1 VARIITLLTDF
12 GVQSTYPAQ
21 MKGVIL
27 ERCPEAVIVDM
38 SHGVPSHNVHTAAFM
53 LASAAPAFPE
63 GTVHVVVV
71 DPQVGSDRR
80 VLAVEAE
87 GHFYVAPDNGVLTL
101 VAQGRSLATLRS
113 SASLRSTS
121 RGEGRPPARMVSVE
135 NRRFSRT
142 EVSSTFQGRDV
153 FAPAA
158 AAIASGVALKEF
170 GPPVD
175 SIVPFDLPLPEQE
188 GDTILGQVLYVDPF
202 GNLVTNVAAEM
213 LAGAEPGAVQVTV
226 AGAVIRG
233 LSRAY
238 CDVPAGSLLAYIGS
252 AGLLEVAVNRQS
264 AAVRLG
270 ADIGTPLRITR
281 SKP

>member
-1 VARIITLLTDF
+1 MARIITLLTDF

-27 ERCPEAVIVDM
+27 ERCPEAVIVDT

-101 VAQGRSLATLRS
+101 VARGRSL
-113 SASLRSTS
+113 
-121 RGEGRPPARMVSVE
+121 RGKGKPPAQMVSVE
-135 NRRFSRT
+135 NRRFFRT

-153 FAPAA
+153 FAPVAA
-158 AAIASGVALKEF
+158 AMASGVALKEF

-175 SIVPFDLPLPEQE
+175 SIVPFDLPLPEE
-188 GDTILGQVLYVDPF
+188 KGDTILGQVLYVDPF

-213 LAGAEPGAVQVTV
+213 LAGLRLGEAGAEHGAVQVTMS
-226 AGAVIRG
+226 GAVIRG
-233 LSRAY
+233 LCRAY

-264 AAVRLG
+264 AAARLG
-270 ADIGTPLRITR
+270 ADIGTPLRVKR

>member
-1 VARIITLLTDF
+1 MARIITLLTDF

-101 VAQGRSLATLRS
+101 VARGRSL
-113 SASLRSTS
+113 
-121 RGEGRPPARMVSVE
+121 RGKGKPPAQMVSVE

-153 FAPAA
+153 FAPVAA
-158 AAIASGVALKEF
+158 AMASGVALKEF

-175 SIVPFDLPLPEQE
+175 SIVPFDLPLPEE
-188 GDTILGQVLYVDPF
+188 KGDTILGQVLYVDPF

-213 LAGAEPGAVQVTV
+213 LAGLRLGEAGAEHGAVQVTV
-226 AGAVIRG
+226 SGAVIRG
-233 LSRAY
+233 LCRAY

-264 AAVRLG
+264 AAARLG
-270 ADIGTPLRITR
+270 ADIGTPLRVTR

>member
-101 VAQGRSLATLRS
+101 VARGRSL
-113 SASLRSTS
+113 
-121 RGEGRPPARMVSVE
+121 RGKGKPPAQMVSVE

-153 FAPAA
+153 FAPVAA
-158 AAIASGVALKEF
+158 AMASGVALKEF
-170 GPPVD
+170 GSPVD
-175 SIVPFDLPLPEQE
+175 SIVPFDLPLPEE
-188 GDTILGQVLYVDPF
+188 KGDTILGQVLYVDPF

-213 LAGAEPGAVQVTV
+213 LAGLRLGEAGAEHGAVQVTV
-226 AGAVIRG
+226 SGAVIRG
-233 LSRAY
+233 LCRAY

-264 AAVRLG
+264 AAARLG
-270 ADIGTPLRITR
+270 ADIGTPLRVTR

>member
-1 VARIITLLTDF
+1 MARIITLLTDF

-101 VAQGRSLATLRS
+101 VARGRSL
-113 SASLRSTS
+113 
-121 RGEGRPPARMVSVE
+121 RGKGKPPAQMVSVE
-135 NRRFSRT
+135 NRRFFRT

-153 FAPAA
+153 FAPVAA
-158 AAIASGVALKEF
+158 AMASGVALKEF
-170 GPPVD
+170 GSPVD
-175 SIVPFDLPLPEQE
+175 SIVPFDLPLPEE
-188 GDTILGQVLYVDPF
+188 RGDTILGQVLYVDPF

-213 LAGAEPGAVQVTV
+213 LAGLRLGEAGAEHGAVQVTMS
-226 AGAVIRG
+226 GAVIRG
-233 LSRAY
+233 LCRAY

-264 AAVRLG
+264 AAARLG
-270 ADIGTPLRITR
+270 ADIGTPLRVTR

>member
-101 VAQGRSLATLRS
+101 VARGRSL
-113 SASLRSTS
+113 
-121 RGEGRPPARMVSVE
+121 RGKGKPPAQMVSVE
-135 NRRFSRT
+135 NRRFFRT

-153 FAPAA
+153 FAPVAA
-158 AAIASGVALKEF
+158 AMASGVALKEF
-170 GPPVD
+170 GSPVD
-175 SIVPFDLPLPEQE
+175 SIVPFDLPLPEE
-188 GDTILGQVLYVDPF
+188 RGDTILGQVLYVDPF

-213 LAGAEPGAVQVTV
+213 LAGLRLGEAGAEHGAVQVTMF
-226 AGAVIRG
+226 GAVIRG
-233 LSRAY
+233 LCRAY

-264 AAVRLG
+264 AAARLG
-270 ADIGTPLRITR
+270 ADIGTPLRVTR

>member
-1 VARIITLLTDF
+1 MARIITLLTDF

-80 VLAVEAE
+80 VLAVEAD

-101 VAQGRSLATLRS
+101 VAQGRSL
-113 SASLRSTS
+113 

-153 FAPAA
+153 FAPVA

-270 ADIGTPLRITR
+270 ADIGTPLCITR

>member
-1 VARIITLLTDF
+1 MARIITLLTDF

-27 ERCPEAVIVDM
+27 KRCPEAVIVDM

-80 VLAVEAE
+80 ILAVEAE

-101 VAQGRSLATLRS
+101 VARGRSL
-113 SASLRSTS
+113 
-121 RGEGRPPARMVSVE
+121 RGKGKPPAQMVSVE
-135 NRRFSRT
+135 NRRFFRT

-153 FAPAA
+153 FAPVAA
-158 AAIASGVALKEF
+158 AMASGVALKEF
-170 GPPVD
+170 GSPVD
-175 SIVPFDLPLPEQE
+175 SIVPFDLLLPEE
-188 GDTILGQVLYVDPF
+188 KGDTILGQVLYVDPF

-213 LAGAEPGAVQVTV
+213 LAGLRLGEAGAEHGAVQVTV
-226 AGAVIRG
+226 SGAVIRG
-233 LSRAY
+233 LCRAY

-264 AAVRLG
+264 AAARLG
-270 ADIGTPLRITR
+270 AGIGTPLRVTR